1 MTRKLALLIVVGAAV
16 SRCDA
21 QNPPQDTKERWN
33 TIYSKPKPTYPTEP
47 NKFLTAVVRGRKTGK
62 ALDVGMGSGR
72 NSLFLAQQ
80 GWDVT
85 GVDISDEGIR
95 VAKQQ
100 AAKLG
105 VKLHAVLQS
114 ADEFDFGKEQW
125 DLIVG
130 MYVHNTYTRNAVRIR
145 EGLKPGGIVVVE
157 GFHREHWKPD
167 APGWKVSYQANEL
180 LKAFEGLRIL
190 RYEETTAPSDC
201 AMRKFRLVYK
211 PTSTSGTT
219 KERRK

>member
-1 MTRKLALLIVVGAAV
+1 MIGKLALLIVIGATLPW
-16 SRCDA
+16 CYA
-21 QNPPQDTKERWN
+21 QNPPQNTKERWN
-33 TIYSKPKPTYPTEP
+33 KVYSNSKPTYPTEP
-47 NKFLTAVVRGRKTGK
+47 NKFLMEVVRGRKAGK

-72 NSLFLAQQ
+72 NSLFLARE

-95 VAKQQ
+95 VAKEQ

-114 ADEFDFGKEQW
+114 ADQFDFGKDRW

-130 MYVHNTYTRNAVRIR
+130 IYIHNIFTQNAARIR
-145 EGLKPGGIVVVE
+145 EGLKPGGIIVVE

-167 APGWKVSYQANEL
+167 SPGWQVSYQANEL

-190 RYEETTAPSDC
+190 RYEETTAPADWSLGAD
-201 AMRKFRLVYK
+201 ALIVRLLAQK
-211 PTSTSGTT
+211 
-219 KERRK
+219 R